1 LIVVEDANFFLDITA
16 QTSFITRAST
26 FELLLNRTRPNP
38 ALVPVEAGSKKLRIS
53 VAAGVTI
60 ALPLSSVGN
69 PVGGGMPDSEWQAL
83 YRAAL
88 SESDQRQLYYKIEA
102 ARRAIHDRLEQLD
115 SSGDTRE
122 REQLDRALHALFT
135 LPGRK
140 RSA

>member
-1 LIVVEDANFFLDITA
+1 MAESD
-16 QTSFITRAST
+16 
-26 FELLLNRTRPNP
+26 
-38 ALVPVEAGSKKLRIS
+38 
-53 VAAGVTI
+53 
-60 ALPLSSVGN
+60 
-69 PVGGGMPDSEWQAL
+69 WQGL

-88 SESDQRQLYYKIEA
+88 SESDPRRLYTRIEA
-102 ARRAIHDRLEQLD
+102 ARRAIYERLRQLD

>member
-1 LIVVEDANFFLDITA
+1 
-16 QTSFITRAST
+16 
-26 FELLLNRTRPNP
+26 
-38 ALVPVEAGSKKLRIS
+38 
-53 VAAGVTI
+53 
-60 ALPLSSVGN
+60 
-69 PVGGGMPDSEWQAL
+69 MPESDWQAL

-88 SESDQRQLYYKIEA
+88 SESDPKRLYYSIEA